1 MFAFKTILF
10 YVHGVEE
17 ELEWWPWSIDVS
29 ELVRIVDL
37 AERFNLA
44 GLKEKVIFHVRNVFL
59 FPKERV
65 LEIARVAEEHHVF
78 ADLSENLLK
87 NCTQFL
93 YATIEKPEDFNELVT
108 EWSKKSPEGTSI
120 ALRLLARLDHKLMA
134 YNIDASRQGQEVISH
149 FQAIQGQ
156 GIISHFRNLQR
167 AIQPRSRL
175 QKIQTALEN
184 SYDQTRGHIL
194 DLVDD
199 YEDIA
204 NAILH
209 SFWICQKMDAGE
221 AARKGITLKLD
232 TLVEDHFTH
241 EDSVNLH
248 LDLLSLTTREDEKW
262 DKRTIDTLWKEMV
275 RAIPE
280 VKPIILSWLVDNRNI
295 FGKAASCNLAE
306 KLGSCNDGG
315 LQGLPEYANA
325 IDAFPDAIG
334 LT

>member
-1 MFAFKTILF
+1 
-10 YVHGVEE
+10 
-17 ELEWWPWSIDVS
+17 
-29 ELVRIVDL
+29 
-37 AERFNLA
+37 
-44 GLKEKVIFHVRNVFL
+44 
-59 FPKERV
+59 
-65 LEIARVAEEHHVF
+65 
-78 ADLSENLLK
+78 
-87 NCTQFL
+87 
-93 YATIEKPEDFNELVT
+93 
-108 EWSKKSPEGTSI
+108 
-120 ALRLLARLDHKLMA
+120 
-134 YNIDASRQGQEVISH
+134 
-149 FQAIQGQ
+149 
-156 GIISHFRNLQR
+156 
-167 AIQPRSRL
+167 
-175 QKIQTALEN
+175 
-184 SYDQTRGHIL
+184 
-194 DLVDD
+194 
-199 YEDIA
+199 
-204 NAILH
+204 
-209 SFWICQKMDAGE
+209 MDAEE